1 MWFAVFYCY
10 YYTCYQRCRLFNQCL
25 IFHWRIT
32 SYFTVAA
39 DSNETNCPLALFFL
53 QEKTRAGQAII
64 PKGENKITCLNET
77 RSFKSKAGSSIKA
90 RLSSLIHISSFFDSL
105 FHFLLRFIVSFSCY
119 SVVVCT
125 QLDICDGS
133 KDTQMKCIER
143 LMPLYSAVM
152 HASLWIFM
160 HFVTFNGN
168 SWVATIAPEAAAAQ
182 WIMLMMS
189 VRWYGGEIT
198 VTIHNTRKSSIASLR
213 YLFFSVWFTLPFQL
227 FSQFVFLLVCLSLA
241 MFSRPVLSHSK

>member
-1 MWFAVFYCY
+1 MVCCFLLLLLYLLSKMQVI
-10 YYTCYQRCRLFNQCL
+10 QCL

-32 SYFTVAA
+32 HRILQWLLTQMKQIVPWRYFF
-39 DSNETNCPLALFFL
+39 SRRK
-53 QEKTRAGQAII
+53 QEQAII

-125 QLDICDGS
+125 QLDICNGS